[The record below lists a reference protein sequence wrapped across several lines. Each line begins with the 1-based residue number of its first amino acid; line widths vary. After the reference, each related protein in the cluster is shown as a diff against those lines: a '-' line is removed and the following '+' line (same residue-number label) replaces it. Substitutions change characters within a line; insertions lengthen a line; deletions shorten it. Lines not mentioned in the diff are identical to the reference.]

1 MAMAMVR
8 ERGGGGGGGGK
19 GNIGSSSATLGSNR
33 TGSGSGGKAVVLI
46 ELKHRI
52 LAALHKLSDRDTQQ
66 LAVEELERIGQS
78 LTPEGITLFLACLYD
93 TDAQQKSVVR
103 RECIKLV
110 GTLASLHGDMLA
122 GHLPKMVSNIVRRL
136 KDPDSNIRDACVDT
150 VGVLAGQIGGVE
162 AGAAVSVF
170 VKPLLEALG
179 EQNRNLQVGASLCL
193 ARVIDCCKDPHP
205 PTLQRLCPRVVKLLA
220 NPNFLAKASL
230 LTVVGGLVQV
240 EIREMRET
248 LVALLL
254 LVFVFFLGF
263 CEVGLVQLGRET
275 AIGISDVSNVGCVWD
290 SHSWGEKPQ
299 WKIECAR
306 MCD

>member
-1 MAMAMVR
+1 M
-8 ERGGGGGGGGK
+8 GGGGK
-19 GNIGSSSATLGSNR
+19 GNSSSATLGSSR
-33 TGSGSGGKAVVLI
+33 TGSGGKAVVLI

-150 VGVLAGQIGGVE
+150 IGVLAGQIGGAE
-162 AGAAVSVF
+162 AGAAVTVF

-240 EIREMRET
+240 ETRET
-248 LVALLL
+248 RESP
-254 LVFVFFLGF
+254 FSFFSLFLLGF
-263 CEVGLVQLGRET
+263 CVRLDWFSSGGKLHWEY
-275 AIGISDVSNVGCVWD
+275 W
-290 SHSWGEKPQ
+290 
-299 WKIECAR
+299 
-306 MCD
+306 MCPMWNACGTVPAGVRNHNGKN